1 MVYAFHY
8 AQRCHNSFIM
18 PPRSVEY
25 DHISSM
31 EIAEIRARNVD
42 LPNRITMWLML
53 DEFSRGFCSQDGI
66 RQEIG
71 MVFWVYRDQ
80 KNSLR
85 FAYEWKGKFWIC
97 TVKARGHVPNEN
109 LLSSITVSLFAMMF
123 ESEILKKFD

>member
-1 MVYAFHY
+1 
-8 AQRCHNSFIM
+8 
-18 PPRSVEY
+18 
-25 DHISSM
+25 M

-109 LLSSITVSLFAMMF
+109 LLSSITVSLFAMGLGDVHKF
-123 ESEILKKFD
+123 ISFSTLNDGEIPVFGQLFPSAHSHAYGRL